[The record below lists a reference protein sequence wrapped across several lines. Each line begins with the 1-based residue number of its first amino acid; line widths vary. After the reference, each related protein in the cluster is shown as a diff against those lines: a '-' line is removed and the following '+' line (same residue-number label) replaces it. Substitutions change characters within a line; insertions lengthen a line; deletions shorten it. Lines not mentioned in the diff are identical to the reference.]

1 MAVSSNVN
9 SFLQQVG
16 QGVRSNLFQVSFY
29 GFPTIT
35 DGSGQTISLDAD
47 TATYLCKSAALPSSN
62 LGVIE
67 VPFRGRQVKI
77 VGDRTFDT
85 WTATFINDTGFAL
98 RNAMEGWMAAM
109 NSHVANTA
117 QIYNPSINATN
128 ATNVAATNYTA
139 DIVVKQLA
147 RTGNVD
153 GGILRTYNLWGCF
166 PTNVSQIDLSY
177 DSNDQIEDFTVEFQM
192 QYWTA
197 AAGDNA
203 VPKIYPN
210 NLKDGTTTPPT
221 LYDKQTIS

>member
-1 MAVSSNVN
+1 MGVSSNVN

-29 GFPTIT
+29 GFPNII
-35 DGSGQTISLDAD
+35 DGAGNQINLLTD

-109 NSHVANTA
+109 NSHTANTA

-128 ATNVAATNYTA
+128 ATNVPTNYTA
-139 DIVVKQLA
+139 DIVVQQLA
-147 RTGNVD
+147 RTGNAD

-197 AAGDNA
+197 AAGNY
-203 VPKIYPN
+203 VTSGKYPN
-210 NLKDGTTTPPT
+210 NLDDGTTPPPT
-221 LYDKQTIS
+221 SSDKQTIS